1 MSDLDLMVMLVP
13 QRLHEDAVD
22 ALMAFEGVS
31 GFSAVEASGF
41 SREHSHF
48 NAAEQVDGA
57 RRFTRFEI
65 LHAPEQRQAI
75 LAAIEPLLGRE
86 HVRYWVVGRVEA
98 GRLGTSEH

>member
-1 MSDLDLMVMLVP
+1 MSDLDLMVVLVP
-13 QRLHEDAVD
+13 RRLHEDVVD

-31 GFSAVEASGF
+31 GFSAVEAAGF

-65 LHAPEQRQAI
+65 LHAPEQRQSL
-75 LAAIEPLLGRE
+75 LAAIEPLIGRE

-98 GRLGTSEH
+98 GRLGGAR